1 MTFLYLCVK
10 LSRMTHLE
18 AQSYIMP
25 FIEQKVPKNKQE
37 DFVLHMR
44 TCEKCHEELEIYY
57 TLLVG
62 MKQLDNNEI
71 LSSDFGKDLD
81 SDLKALL
88 SGVRHRKG
96 FKMSAFSIIISAFIL
111 VYILLYAGFLS
122 GIYDYEQNTKAS
134 EQSEYFFYDT
144 FHERVV
150 PEELDRIKISEQIV
164 NDSTYTTYDRIS
176 GYNKMESDY
185 DSVIS
190 LGEELANVETTTD

>member
-1 MTFLYLCVK
+1 
-10 LSRMTHLE
+10 MTHLE

-122 GIYDYEQNTKAS
+122 GIYD
-134 EQSEYFFYDT
+134 
-144 FHERVV
+144 
-150 PEELDRIKISEQIV
+150 
-164 NDSTYTTYDRIS
+164 
-176 GYNKMESDY
+176 
-185 DSVIS
+185 
-190 LGEELANVETTTD
+190 

>member
-1 MTFLYLCVK
+1 
-10 LSRMTHLE
+10 MTHLE

-25 FIEQKVPKNKQE
+25 FIEQKVPKDKQE

-62 MKQLDNNEI
+62 MKQLDNNEV

-96 FKMSAFSIIISAFIL
+96 FKISAFSIIVSAAIL
-111 VYILLYAGFLS
+111 VYLFFYAGFLTEVYS
-122 GIYDYEQNTKAS
+122 YEQNTKAS
-134 EQSEYFFYDT
+134 EQGQYFFYDT
-144 FHERVV
+144 FHEKTVS
-150 PEELDRIKISEQIV
+150 EDIDRIATSNQIIEE
-164 NDSTYTTYDRIS
+164 STYTTYDRIS
-176 GYNKMESDY
+176 GFNKMEADY
-185 DSVIS
+185 DNTIRI
-190 LGEELANVETTTD
+190 GEELANVETTTY